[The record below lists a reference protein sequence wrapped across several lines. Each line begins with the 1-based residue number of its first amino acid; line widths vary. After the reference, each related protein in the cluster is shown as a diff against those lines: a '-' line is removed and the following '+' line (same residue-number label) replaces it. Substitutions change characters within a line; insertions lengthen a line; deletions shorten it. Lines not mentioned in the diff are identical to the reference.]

1 MEDLF
6 SVCGQI
12 RLRKGEGRTLKAG
25 GAWVYDNEIEWMS
38 DAIIDGHL
46 VKVLDLL
53 ELPVFPDALPDLLL
67 EDVVLLD
74 EVPDE

>member
-1 MEDLF
+1 MLPDDFVLDFDVLTEL
-6 SVCGQI
+6 
-12 RLRKGEGRTLKAG
+12 
-25 GAWVYDNEIEWMS
+25 
-38 DAIIDGHL
+38 
-46 VKVLDLL
+46 LDLL

>member
-1 MEDLF
+1 MMP
-6 SVCGQI
+6 
-12 RLRKGEGRTLKAG
+12 
-25 GAWVYDNEIEWMS
+25 WMS
-38 DAIIDGHL
+38 LAGKVKYIFFVLFVL
-46 VKVLDLL
+46 VDLLPDDFVLDFDVLTELLDLL